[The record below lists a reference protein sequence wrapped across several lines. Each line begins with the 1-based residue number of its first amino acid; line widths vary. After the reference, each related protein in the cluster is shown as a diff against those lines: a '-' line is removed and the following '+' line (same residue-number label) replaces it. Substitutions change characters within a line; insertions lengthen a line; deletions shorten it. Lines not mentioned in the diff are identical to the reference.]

1 MSLPSE
7 ERVLVGQ
14 SYLPRSLVGSRSS
27 SSSDSLE
34 YIVSGYQCSL
44 VIFAKFYLTGYVMA
58 DEQLFCLRWNNFPN
72 NFASQF
78 DSLRNNEDFVDV
90 TLTCE
95 GRRITAHKL
104 VLSAC
109 SPYFKQLFK
118 GNPCKHPIMFLHNVE
133 FQHLKALVDFMYL
146 GEVNVAQ
153 TNLPSFLHTAE
164 TLQIRGLADSQSK
177 FADINRNSTCGMNPV
192 RVRCEDDGSHI
203 SPSTAEEAEDIITN
217 ALTNSHKRLKPN
229 GSRSSLDGLTPNIH
243 PKLEKREFSAA
254 DLLESATTASAA
266 VNPFLAL
273 ESAVENVH
281 SSGLTLQGAL
291 EAATTGGPHPTTGG
305 PQSNQSDQSVQ
316 EQSSS
321 SDGEMAKPHSLDPRP
336 CPECGRIYSNIS
348 NLRQHIRLIHY
359 PECIACPLCFKPFK
373 NKLYLKRHLISYHE
387 LLPPSYMEK
396 RYQYNSA
403 STPGGPGMGSSSSHS
418 NTAVNSPMMFPNY
431 NYLNRHNT
439 NSNQQ
444 TDQQPLPPSNNN
456 HSNFSNT
463 NNIMPVQAVLSS
475 PPPNNN
481 YYQQHSTPRPPE
493 YSPRINESVSENA
506 QQEQSTSLKRS
517 YPNSQPPPVET
528 TQESNNP
535 STAKEC

>member
-1 MSLPSE
+1 
-7 ERVLVGQ
+7 
-14 SYLPRSLVGSRSS
+14 
-27 SSSDSLE
+27 
-34 YIVSGYQCSL
+34 
-44 VIFAKFYLTGYVMA
+44 MA

-78 DSLRNNEDFVDV
+78 DSLRSNEDFVDV

-177 FADINRNSTCGMNPV
+177 FADINRNSTCGINAV
-192 RVRCEDDGSHI
+192 KVRCGGEGGGAGGGGGSHI
-203 SPSTAEEAEDIITN
+203 GPSTTEEAEDIITN

-229 GSRSSLDGLTPNIH
+229 GSRSSLDSIAPNLH
-243 PKLEKREFSAA
+243 PKLEKGEFSAA
-254 DLLESATTASAA
+254 DLLESATAASAA

-291 EAATTGGPHPTTGG
+291 DAATTGGPHPAAVSQTHH
-305 PQSNQSDQSVQ
+305 SDQSVQ

-396 RYQYNSA
+396 RYQYNSG
-403 STPGGPGMGSSSSHS
+403 GGPGAVGGPGNSNHS
-418 NTAVNSPMMFPNY
+418 NTPMMFPNY
-431 NYLNRHNT
+431 NYLNRH
-439 NSNQQ
+439 SNA
-444 TDQQPLPPSNNN
+444 DQQPLPPTNNN
-456 HSNFSNT
+456 HANFSNS
-463 NNIMPVQAVLSS
+463 NHMPVQAVLSS
-475 PPPNNN
+475 PPPNNSN

-493 YSPRINESVSENA
+493 YSPRISDNA
-506 QQEQSTSLKRS
+506 SDASQEQSTSLKRS
-517 YPNSQPPPVET
+517 YPNSQQAPVET
-528 TQESNNP
+528 PQESNN
-535 STAKEC
+535 TTKEC